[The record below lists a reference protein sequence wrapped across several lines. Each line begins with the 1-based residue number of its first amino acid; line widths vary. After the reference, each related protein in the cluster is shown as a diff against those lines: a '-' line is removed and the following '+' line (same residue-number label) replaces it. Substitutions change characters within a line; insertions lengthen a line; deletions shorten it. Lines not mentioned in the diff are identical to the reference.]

1 MEPGTRLLIVDDNSV
16 FVETVV
22 AMVDPAEFEVHRAY
36 GAAEALEVAEH
47 ARPAIVF
54 LDIVMPDGD
63 GYDVCIGLRRLFKH
77 SPIQIVLMSA
87 TRDIERLQKVLD
99 AGADDYMNKPFDELE
114 FQFRLK
120 AAMIRLRTQKHLLD
134 EREFYKQAVRQEEDL
149 TVKLLDRQMGLKE
162 SLASLENRREGLER
176 DNTRLAALARYDVLT
191 GLLNRHSLNAR
202 LELEIRRAEE
212 EDLDLAGMM
221 IDIDKFKSV
230 NDSFGHLVGDDVL
243 KMVGDD
249 LKKCLR
255 REDFA
260 GRYGGE
266 EFFVILP
273 GSGLDT
279 VMAIAERIRATI
291 EGSSVTLAG
300 ARVSVTASIGVALFL
315 RGDSISDWVGRADQ
329 AMYRAKQLGRNR
341 VEV

>member
-1 MEPGTRLLIVDDNSV
+1 MEPGKRLLIVDDNSV
-16 FVETVV
+16 FVETIVS
-22 AMVDPAEFEVHRAY
+22 MIDQNEFEVHRAY

-47 ARPAIVF
+47 ARPSIVF

-63 GYDVCIGLRRLFKH
+63 GYDVCTGLRRLFIH
-77 SPIQIVLMSA
+77 SPIQIILMSA
-87 TRDIERLQKVLD
+87 TRDLERLQKVLE
-99 AGADDYMNKPFDELE
+99 AGADDYINKPFDELE

-120 AAMIRLRTQKHLLD
+120 AALIRLRAQKHILD

-162 SLASLENRREGLER
+162 TLASLESRREGLER
-176 DNTRLAALARYDVLT
+176 DNSRLAALARYDVLT

-212 EDLDLAGMM
+212 ERLDLAGLM

-230 NDSFGHLVGDDVL
+230 NDSFGHLVGDEVL

-249 LKKCLR
+249 LRKCLR

-266 EFFVILP
+266 EFFIILP
-273 GSGLDT
+273 GAGLDT
-279 VMAIAERIRATI
+279 VMAIAERIRASI
-291 EGSSVTLAG
+291 EDSSVSVAG
-300 ARVSVTASIGVALFL
+300 ARVSVTASIGVAPFTL
-315 RGDSISDWVGRADQ
+315 GDSISDWVGRADS

-341 VEV
+341 VEL